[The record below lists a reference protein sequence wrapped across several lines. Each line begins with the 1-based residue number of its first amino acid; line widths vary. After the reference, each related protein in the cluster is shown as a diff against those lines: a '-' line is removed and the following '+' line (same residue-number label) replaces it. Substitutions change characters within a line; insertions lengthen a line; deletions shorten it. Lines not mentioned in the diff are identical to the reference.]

1 MRVFITGAAGFIGSA
16 LTQDLLKAGHQVL
29 GLARSE
35 ENAATLAKM
44 GAEVHRGTLENLESL
59 RSGASAADAVVHLGF
74 IHDFSKFAENCE
86 IDHKAILAMG
96 EALAGTAK
104 PFIVTAGTG
113 MPAPGKLRTE
123 EDPPNPVS
131 PHLPRVSEI
140 TAEALGAQGIH
151 TMVVR
156 LPQVHDR
163 AKHGFYSLAIETAK
177 QKGVS
182 AYIGEG
188 ENLIPACYRF
198 DAAKVYHLALEKGEP
213 GKRYNAVGEEGVP
226 TRDVAEAIGRRL
238 KIPVISIPAEKA
250 MEHFGFLGA
259 FLSINMPAS
268 SALTQQ
274 WLGWKPSGP
283 GIIEDLEQ
291 EP

>member
-1 MRVFITGAAGFIGSA
+1 
-16 LTQDLLKAGHQVL
+16 
-29 GLARSE
+29 
-35 ENAATLAKM
+35 
-44 GAEVHRGTLENLESL
+44 
-59 RSGASAADAVVHLGF
+59 
-74 IHDFSKFAENCE
+74 
-86 IDHKAILAMG
+86 
-96 EALAGTAK
+96 
-104 PFIVTAGTG
+104 
-113 MPAPGKLRTE
+113 
-123 EDPPNPVS
+123 
-131 PHLPRVSEI
+131 
-140 TAEALGAQGIH
+140 
-151 TMVVR
+151 
-156 LPQVHDR
+156 
-163 AKHGFYSLAIETAK
+163 
-177 QKGVS
+177 
-182 AYIGEG
+182 
-188 ENLIPACYRF
+188 
-198 DAAKVYHLALEKGEP
+198 LALEKGEP